1 MGTYLF
7 CQCIKGLPQT
17 TANNTFYQ
25 LFYKTLEQSHR
36 VGGSSDRMP
45 AMQTNTYHKLKHDI
59 ISDYIMKRSAGSG
72 GFISVYLFC
81 DNWVN

>member
-1 MGTYLF
+1 
-7 CQCIKGLPQT
+7 
-17 TANNTFYQ
+17 
-25 LFYKTLEQSHR
+25 
-36 VGGSSDRMP
+36 MP

-72 GFISVYLFC
+72 GFISVYLFS